1 MNISSVIWKTNISF
15 NITTKKL
22 KGITERKKM
31 SHKLNNKNSYWL
43 DG

>member
-15 NITTKKL
+15 NITTKIL
-22 KGITERKKM
+22 KGITERKKI